1 MTLSVSLGDIVTK
14 YVCDPICGQIPY
26 LLKHKRNV
34 EELTEAIDEL
44 TSKPNDIQREV
55 ATLTGAGKINTCQI
69 NQWLEAVG
77 EIEEEATRIK
87 DEYEQGRTCL
97 RGLGTNYW
105 SSYRLSKRAVKL
117 KIKADRQCEK
127 LFERLAITPPPESA
141 IDLETGTIE
150 DQPTAKHTKEEVL
163 NYIADDRISV
173 IGVYGMG
180 GIGKTTLMENSVNNH
195 LIPHFDVVIMRIGK
209 LLHLNLS
216 MHDDVDDKKHKL
228 LNVLRTKRYLIIL
241 DDMWKRLDLKEIGIP
256 QPKKQDG
263 CKIVVESRRKD
274 VCHNMQAECI
284 VEVKKLSDEEAWSL
298 FLNNAGHH
306 ISSQLIEP
314 HARKVLKKCGGLPL
328 AIITLARAM
337 PSKESK
343 EAWEDAL
350 RILNM
355 SAAGLQGMDDAFGP
369 LKFSYDRLDTDD
381 VRSFFLYCAL
391 VPQRLLNWK
400 IQHNKLLYRRRD
412 AKRISLMYN
421 NLSSLPELQECP
433 KLVTLLLL
441 GNEDLV
447 AIPTNHFFECMPK
460 LRVLDL
466 CLTNIESLPYSVSH
480 LVNLRVLILCRCKKL
495 KKLPPT
501 IGKLNQLQILDL
513 EGCTAIKELDSGL
526 AELTNLIFLNLSGMS
541 GLKSLP
547 TGLLCSLV
555 NLEYLNVFIS
565 GGLKWSTARS
575 IREESWMSAWELTRL
590 RLLCLGLTDC
600 TLTNDAFVASE
611 ESQSIEFFSF
621 LNCKGMKGAP
631 SPRLGY
637 LEIKGSKDLE
647 CVMVGEE
654 AKEHSFQSLEVTYL
668 EMLPKLE
675 RICIGVPPHGCF
687 GKLKNM
693 NVEKCPSLRVLF
705 TNELSVVECMGM
717 EEIIEENVEE
727 NGLTNLR
734 SVTLVGLPK
743 MVVIRNEVLAW
754 ESLELVAIVQG
765 PMLKKLPYGL
775 LIAKRLQAIVVER
788 ELLTGLE
795 ELEQGTIRSLRQL
808 KIIED
813 MGFGVEVHPHMV
825 DPNVEIPIVP
835 SSIGDRL
842 VDPNMEMPPGPSSL
856 WEQEQGDPFEDE
868 ITKNVLPI
876 EVSSSKGKQIVVCNT
891 GVSPLKMEFGV
902 FRSCPLVI
910 RENSSQPLD
919 EPVDVDAQSDV
930 ANSDRQDVWSF
941 AFSDYEDEDVSE

>member
-180 GIGKTTLMENSVNNH
+180 GIGKTTLMEN
-195 LIPHFDVVIMRIGK
+195 
-209 LLHLNLS
+209 
-216 MHDDVDDKKHKL
+216 L

-306 ISSQLIEP
+306 ISSQLTEP

-355 SAAGLQGMDDAFGP
+355 SAAGLQ
-369 LKFSYDRLDTDD
+369 
-381 VRSFFLYCAL
+381 
-391 VPQRLLNWK
+391 
-400 IQHNKLLYRRRD
+400 
-412 AKRISLMYN
+412 
-421 NLSSLPELQECP
+421 
-433 KLVTLLLL
+433 

-501 IGKLNQLQILDL
+501 IGKLNQLQMLDL

-526 AELTNLIFLNLSGMS
+526 AELTNLIFLNLSAMS

-575 IREESWMSAWELTRL
+575 ILEESWMSAWELTRL
-590 RLLCLGLTDC
+590 VCLSYPSICIKGVMDWDWLKLFPQRLLCLGLTDC

-675 RICIGVPPHGCF
+675 RICIGVPPHVCF
-687 GKLKNM
+687 AQKL
-693 NVEKCPSLRVLF
+693 E
-705 TNELSVVECMGM
+705 ELSVVECMGM

-788 ELLTGLE
+788 ELLTGLD

>member
-180 GIGKTTLMENSVNNH
+180 GIGKTTLMENVNNH
-195 LIPHFDVVIMRIGK
+195 LTFQNHFDVVIMVTISAHPNFELIRERIGK

-306 ISSQLIEP
+306 ISSQLTEP

-400 IQHNKLLYRRRD
+400 IQHNKLL
-412 AKRISLMYN
+412 
-421 NLSSLPELQECP
+421 
-433 KLVTLLLL
+433 
-441 GNEDLV
+441 
-447 AIPTNHFFECMPK
+447 
-460 LRVLDL
+460 
-466 CLTNIESLPYSVSH
+466 
-480 LVNLRVLILCRCKKL
+480 CKKL

-501 IGKLNQLQILDL
+501 IGKLNQLQMLDL

-526 AELTNLIFLNLSGMS
+526 AELTNLIFLNLSAMS

-575 IREESWMSAWELTRL
+575 ILEESWMSAWELTRL
-590 RLLCLGLTDC
+590 VCLSYPSICIKGVMDWDWLKLFPQRLLCLGLTDC

-675 RICIGVPPHGCF
+675 RICIGVPPHVCF

-705 TNELSVVECMGM
+705 TNGM
-717 EEIIEENVEE
+717 
-727 NGLTNLR
+727 
-734 SVTLVGLPK
+734 
-743 MVVIRNEVLAW
+743 
-754 ESLELVAIVQG
+754 VQ
-765 PMLKKLPYGL
+765 
-775 LIAKRLQAIVVER
+775 
-788 ELLTGLE
+788 
-795 ELEQGTIRSLRQL
+795 
-808 KIIED
+808 
-813 MGFGVEVHPHMV
+813 
-825 DPNVEIPIVP
+825 
-835 SSIGDRL
+835 
-842 VDPNMEMPPGPSSL
+842 
-856 WEQEQGDPFEDE
+856 
-868 ITKNVLPI
+868 
-876 EVSSSKGKQIVVCNT
+876 
-891 GVSPLKMEFGV
+891 
-902 FRSCPLVI
+902 
-910 RENSSQPLD
+910 
-919 EPVDVDAQSDV
+919 
-930 ANSDRQDVWSF
+930 
-941 AFSDYEDEDVSE
+941 